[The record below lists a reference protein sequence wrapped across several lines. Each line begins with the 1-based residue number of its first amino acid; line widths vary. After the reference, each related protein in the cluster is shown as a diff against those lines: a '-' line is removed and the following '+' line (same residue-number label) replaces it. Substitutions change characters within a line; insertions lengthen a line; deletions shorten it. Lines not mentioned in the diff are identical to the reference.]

1 MTMQLGLP
9 SLPAAPPEPS
19 ALIEPSSQPTT
30 SAPVADPEAIDAP
43 EHPAPAEE
51 EEETPSQTA
60 IDLHRILLE
69 TTIREGKLVC
79 GNCGHEYA
87 VKEGV
92 PNFLVPGHLV

>member
-1 MTMQLGLP
+1 MQLGLP
-9 SLPAAPPEPS
+9 TLPDAPPERD
-19 ALIEPSSQPTT
+19 ALSVPL
-30 SAPVADPEAIDAP
+30 
-43 EHPAPAEE
+43 PAPTSPPVQQDDAGDGTVEE
-51 EEETPSQTA
+51 KEERPTQTA

-92 PNFLVPGHLV
+92 ANFLLPGHLV

>member
-1 MTMQLGLP
+1 MQLGLP
-9 SLPAAPPEPS
+9 ALPDAPPEQD
-19 ALIEPSSQPTT
+19 ALSVSSPTPT
-30 SAPVADPEAIDAP
+30 SP
-43 EHPAPAEE
+43 PAQQNDVDDGAVEE
-51 EEETPSQTA
+51 KEERPTQTA

-92 PNFLVPGHLV
+92 ANFLLPGHLV